1 MNIFIAIWATSVDIA
16 QAPAGENMN
25 KFKNR

>member
-1 MNIFIAIWATSVDIA
+1 MKIFIAIWATSVDIT
-16 QAPAGENMN
+16 QAPAEENMN

>member
-1 MNIFIAIWATSVDIA
+1 MNIFIAIWATSVDIT
-16 QAPAGENMN
+16 QAPAEENMN